1 MLLIID
7 NYDSFT
13 YNLYQYLTQIYRSE
27 VKVVRNDRIDI
38 PEIEK
43 MQPEGILISPG
54 PGRPEDAGVSV
65 ELVRRYAGEIP
76 MMGVCLGHQAIG
88 YAFGG
93 AIIRAKRIVHGKT
106 DAITHDGRG
115 IFRNI
120 PSPVRLTRYHSLA
133 LSRETIP
140 QELEITATSSDGE
153 IMGVRHREYVVEG
166 IQIHP
171 ESIASEYGMKIL
183 QNFLNYRREPF
194 QVSTVLT
201 HILSGKNLTR
211 EQSESIMDEITG
223 GELTDAQTSSF
234 LTAMNTKTISGPE
247 LCGLASILNDKNT
260 IINAAKPLLDTC
272 GTGGDGLGTFNISSM
287 AALIVVACDMRVAKH
302 GNRCISSRSGSADFY
317 EKLGIPIDLSPS
329 AAEELLRETGF
340 TFLFAP
346 KYHPSMRHVA
356 KVRRE
361 LGIKT
366 VMNLLGPLANPAD
379 ADYQLLGVYAENLCK
394 PMAEASKML
403 GRKRV
408 TVIHSLDGLDE
419 ISVCAPTKIVEIDSR
434 GKLKETLFH
443 PDELGISGCTPNELA
458 GGTPEE
464 NALIATELI
473 GSRERSAL
481 RDAVLVN
488 AGAAL
493 YTCSM
498 VENIREGYHV
508 AKAALESGA
517 VTQKLDHIKKV
528 GNRLLGLQK
537 EKALV

>member
-13 YNLYQYLTQIYRSE
+13 YNLYQYLTQIYTAA

-38 PEIEK
+38 PEIERLH
-43 MQPEGILISPG
+43 PEGILISPG

-65 ELVRRYAGEIP
+65 ELVCKYAGKIP
-76 MMGVCLGHQAIG
+76 IMGVCLGHQAIG

-106 DAITHDGRG
+106 EPITHDGRG

-133 LSRETIP
+133 LSRESLP
-140 QELEITATSSDGE
+140 PELEITATSADGE

-183 QNFLNYRREPF
+183 ANFLNYRREPF
-194 QVSTVLT
+194 QVSAVLT

-211 EQSESIMDEITG
+211 EQSASIMDEITG

-234 LTAMNTKTISGPE
+234 LTAMNTKTISGFE
-247 LCGLASILNDKNT
+247 LCGLASILNNKKTN
-260 IINAAKPLLDTC
+260 INAPKPLLDTC

-287 AALIVVACDMRVAKH
+287 AALIVAACGMRVAKH
-302 GNRCISSRSGSADFY
+302 GNRSISSRSGSADFY
-317 EKLGIPIDLSPS
+317 EKLGIPIDLSPT

-346 KYHPSMRHVA
+346 KYHPSMRYVA

-379 ADYQLLGVYAENLCK
+379 ADYQLLGVYAENLCR
-394 PMAEASKML
+394 PMAEASNML

-434 GKLKETLFH
+434 GKLIETLFH
-443 PDELGISGCTPNELA
+443 PDRLGISGYTPNELA
-458 GGTPEE
+458 GGTPQE
-464 NALIATELI
+464 NALIAMELI
-473 GSRERSAL
+473 GSRERTAL
-481 RDAVLVN
+481 QDSVLVN

-498 VENIREGYHV
+498 AENIREGYIR
-508 AKAALESGA
+508 AKAALESGVVA
-517 VTQKLDHIKKV
+517 QKLDHIKKV
-528 GNRLLGLQK
+528 GNRLMGLQK